1 MALGTLAACSAS
13 RRDIPREIPQQEGA
27 SEGPQRQEEIARE
40 VRSELIVSGEVESLD
55 SSSSPS
61 TLGEDASLDDYILFA
76 LKASSELKSAFASYR
91 AALQKSPQVST
102 LPDPT
107 LNYGYFIK
115 EVETRVGPQEQKVGL
130 MQPIPWFGKLSLK
143 GEIAD
148 SEAKAAFYAFLAK
161 KNKLVTDV
169 TDAYFELAYLK
180 SASEITDAN
189 FELLK
194 RWEQV
199 VAQKYR
205 SQTGTQ
211 ADLIKVQVELGKLED
226 KLKEL
231 KDLEAPLLAR
241 FNALLNRESYL
252 AVSVSQDA
260 LAVFSDELRKRF
272 TKLDQ
277 QVLES
282 SLAENN
288 PELLYVDALIEAK
301 NSGIDLANKNFYPDF
316 GIGADYVFVGD
327 RGSAGSESGDD
338 ALVGMFSITL
348 PLYRS
353 KYKAGLS
360 QAKSEKR
367 SAEEMKK
374 AKTYALH
381 SQLAKGI
388 FDIKDSDRKIKLYEH
403 TLVPKAE
410 ESLESTYTAFEA
422 GESTFLDLLD
432 AERIFLEFKLSLARA
447 QADYQIANAELSAL
461 LGDFSSVEDNR
472 MAKGVQ

>member
-1 MALGTLAACSAS
+1 MDIRQRNYQFYILIFMALGTLAACSAS

-277 QVLES
+277 
-282 SLAENN
+282 
-288 PELLYVDALIEAK
+288 
-301 NSGIDLANKNFYPDF
+301 
-316 GIGADYVFVGD
+316 
-327 RGSAGSESGDD
+327 
-338 ALVGMFSITL
+338 
-348 PLYRS
+348 
-353 KYKAGLS
+353 
-360 QAKSEKR
+360 
-367 SAEEMKK
+367 
-374 AKTYALH
+374 
-381 SQLAKGI
+381 
-388 FDIKDSDRKIKLYEH
+388 
-403 TLVPKAE
+403 
-410 ESLESTYTAFEA
+410 
-422 GESTFLDLLD
+422 
-432 AERIFLEFKLSLARA
+432 
-447 QADYQIANAELSAL
+447 
-461 LGDFSSVEDNR
+461 
-472 MAKGVQ
+472 